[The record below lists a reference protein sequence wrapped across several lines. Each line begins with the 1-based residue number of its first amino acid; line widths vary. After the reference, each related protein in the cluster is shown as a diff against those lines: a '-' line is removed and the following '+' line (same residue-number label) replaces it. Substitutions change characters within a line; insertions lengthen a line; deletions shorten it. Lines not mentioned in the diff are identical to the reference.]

1 MQLPGACEVF
11 EYMRL
16 VGFIARLIVLLFG
29 FVTIAFVAVF
39 SFVAIVLR
47 QLFGRSPAPRPTP
60 PPAGSAPRTTRFHGD
75 DVIDVVATPVAK
87 E

>member
-1 MQLPGACEVF
+1 
-11 EYMRL
+11 MRI
-16 VGFIARLIVLLFG
+16 VGFIARLLVLLFG

-39 SFVAIVLR
+39 SFIAIVLR
-47 QLFGRSPAPRPTP
+47 QLFGRSPAPRPAP
-60 PPAGSAPRTTRFHGD
+60 PGPGATHSPTRYHAD